1 MKNRFVCL
9 GLVLALGAVSGW
21 ALAGTVEGTIQGF
34 TCVTAGKVCPVGK
47 EDPVI
52 ASEKIFVILTEKS
65 GKYYFVPNLDR
76 AILARHINQM
86 VRVTGEI
93 SPNYPSIRAEKIE
106 VAQKSP
112 CWQTTWSTA
121 MQQEMDTWIREFYQH
136 LP

>member
-1 MKNRFVCL
+1 MKSLFVCL
-9 GLVLALGAVSGW
+9 GLVLALAAVPGS
-21 ALAGTVEGTIQGF
+21 ALAETVEGTIQGF

-52 ASEKIFVILTEKS
+52 ATERIFVILAKKS
-65 GKYYFVPNLDR
+65 GKYYFVPNVDR
-76 AILARHINQM
+76 AILARHINEM

-93 SPNYPSIRAEKIE
+93 SPDYPSIRAERIE
-106 VAQKSP
+106 VSQKGP

-121 MQQEMDTWIREFYQH
+121 MQQGMDTWIREFYQH